1 MHDWI
6 DDVKDEIFG
15 GSADKLMERLT
26 GAAQSVGKAL
36 SDALDQL
43 AEKVREVCL
52 MRRSPVL
59 TISLG

>member
-43 AEKVREVCL
+43 AEKVREVRL
-52 MRRSPVL
+52 MRRS
-59 TISLG
+59 S